1 MRKYIIQYGAALIL
15 AISLAGHVSEI
26 FDHWDNTVQT
36 GGDVD
41 YGAVMVAVLAGA
53 VLTLP
58 HVVRLIV
65 CALSVKT
72 HLSFSPADAIRRAP
86 ILIFAVDQSPPPIL
100 RI

>member
-1 MRKYIIQYGAALIL
+1 VRKYIIQYGAALVL

-58 HVVRLIV
+58 HVVRLII

-72 HLSFSPADAIRRAP
+72 YLSFSPSGAIRRAP
-86 ILIFAVDQSPPPIL
+86 ILIFAVEQPPPPIL